1 MMLWLVWLGV
11 TVVGLTWAGWFGHF
25 PFGFPTSGGTATLG
39 SAVVGAVI
47 GTVGAAVVAIAQWLV
62 LRRALAISAWWILAT
77 MAGIAV
83 MHAVGDP
90 LGDSGRVLLISPE
103 FALVAALGGLVIGS
117 LQYAVL
123 RSRLSRA
130 AWWIWASTASWAVGV
145 MAGLALVVA
154 TGLGGSA
161 YREGHTLAGAV
172 TGVFVGAVTGAML
185 TYFRSQELRALG
197 SNDPKSQIDT
207 PHRP

>member
-11 TVVGLTWAGWFGHF
+11 SVVGLTWAGWFGHF
-25 PFGFPTSGGTATLG
+25 PFGFPTIGGTATLG
-39 SAVVGAVI
+39 SAVVGAVF
-47 GTVGAAVVAIAQWLV
+47 GTVGAAVVALAQWLV

-83 MHAVGDP
+83 MHAFGDP
-90 LGDSGRVLLISPE
+90 LGDSGRVPLISPE
-103 FALVAALGGLVIGS
+103 FALVAALGGLVIGT

-130 AWWIWASTASWAVGV
+130 AWWIPASTASWAVGV
-145 MAGLALVVA
+145 TAGLALVAA
-154 TGLGGSA
+154 TGLGGLA

-172 TGVFVGAVTGAML
+172 AGVFVGAITGALL
-185 TYFRSQELRALG
+185 TYFQSQTRSV
-197 SNDPKSQIDT
+197 S
-207 PHRP
+207 HRGVTRSGF